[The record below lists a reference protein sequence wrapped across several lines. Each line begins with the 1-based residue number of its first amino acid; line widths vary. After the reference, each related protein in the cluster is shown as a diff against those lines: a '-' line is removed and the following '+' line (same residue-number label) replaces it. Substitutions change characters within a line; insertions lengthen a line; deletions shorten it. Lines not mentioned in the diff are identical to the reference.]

1 MLKRN
6 RIGFVTAILA
16 AVGFMGTYGLSQD
29 APAGDKEA
37 AMMQAWVEAAK
48 PGEHH
53 KTLESMAGNFTYT
66 MKMRMDP
73 NQDWMTSEGK
83 YEGEMIMDGRY
94 LMTRNMG
101 DFMGQDFLGMG
112 CLGYDNVIGKHVA
125 AWIDNMGTGI
135 MRSEGTCDDTG
146 KVITF
151 EGEMIDPMT
160 KKPTPYKYVYE
171 IKSDDHFVMRWWG
184 PSMTDG
190 KMFESMVIE
199 SKRSK

>member
-1 MLKRN
+1 MFTRK
-6 RIGFVTAILA
+6 VTLLA
-16 AVGFMGTYGLSQD
+16 TIVLVGACFFTTHVLSQD
-29 APAGDKEA
+29 RPGGDKEA
-37 AMMQAWVEAAK
+37 EMMKAWMDAAT

-53 KTLESMAGNFTYT
+53 KALESMAGNFTYT

-83 YEGEMIMDGRY
+83 YEGEMIMGGRY
-94 LMTRNMG
+94 LATRNTG
-101 DFMGQDFLGMG
+101 EFMGQEFLGMG
-112 CLGYDNVIGKHVA
+112 CLGYDNVLGKHVA

-151 EGEMIDPMT
+151 EGEMIDAMT
-160 KKPTPYKYVYE
+160 KKPIQYKYVYE
-171 IKSDDHFVMRWWG
+171 IKSDDEFTMRWWG

-199 SKRSK
+199 SKRVK